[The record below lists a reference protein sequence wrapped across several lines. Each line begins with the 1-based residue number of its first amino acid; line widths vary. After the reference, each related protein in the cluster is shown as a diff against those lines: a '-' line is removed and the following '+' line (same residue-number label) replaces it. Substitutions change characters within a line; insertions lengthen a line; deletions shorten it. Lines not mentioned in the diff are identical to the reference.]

1 VCYFVQSGVIPKST
15 ILHPNYLLII
25 DMLSDMEKIII
36 NMRCNQAD
44 NILFSEFATID
55 PKTAILDQ
63 KARLTHNII
72 NKLKSLR

>member
-1 VCYFVQSGVIPKST
+1 
-15 ILHPNYLLII
+15 
-25 DMLSDMEKIII
+25 MLSDMEKIII